1 MIEIGNAVPKFK
13 LMNQNGAEISS
24 TSLKG
29 QRYVLYFYPKDDT
42 PGCTKEACAFRDL
55 LPDFSAINVRVF
67 GVSADSVA
75 AHKKFVD
82 KYQLTFELLA
92 DPTHELIE
100 ALGFWVE
107 KSMYGKKYMGI
118 LRASV
123 VVGTN
128 GKIEQVWPKVSP
140 EKHADEIARFL
151 KG

>member
-13 LMNQNGAEISS
+13 LMNQNGEQVSS
-24 TSLKG
+24 TALKG

-42 PGCTKEACAFRDL
+42 PGCTKEACAFRDS
-55 LPDFSAINVRVF
+55 LPDFSKLDVRVF
-67 GVSADSVA
+67 GVSADSEA

-82 KYQLTFELLA
+82 KYQLNFELLA
-92 DPTHELIE
+92 DTSRTLIE
-100 ALGFWVE
+100 GLGFWVE

-118 LRASV
+118 LRATV

-128 GKIEQVWPKVSP
+128 GKIEQIWPKVSP
-140 EKHADEIARFL
+140 EKHAEEVAKFL

>member
-1 MIEIGNAVPKFK
+1 MVNVGDAVPKFK
-13 LMNQNGAEISS
+13 LMNQNSVGVSS
-24 TSLKG
+24 ASLKG

-42 PGCTKEACAFRDL
+42 PGCTKEASAFRDL
-55 LPDFSAINVRVF
+55 LPDFSKLDVRVF

-92 DPTHELIE
+92 DPTRELIE

-118 LRASV
+118 LRATV
-123 VVGTN
+123 VIGAN

-140 EKHADEIARFL
+140 EKHAEEVAKFL